1 MQIEL
6 TDAAPTHAA
15 LLAAL
20 HRDAIDAAWQESAF
34 ATLLAQPGVAGWIA
48 SLDREPAGL
57 LLVRCAGT
65 GTGTGAGAGAGGE
78 AEILTLAVR
87 PAGRRRGIAKALLM
101 TMFDTLATQNIARIF
116 LEVAE
121 TNVAARTLYS
131 AQGFT
136 PIGRRPAYYGS
147 GAGSDALV
155 LARDM
160 PKSRQSDGSG
170 SGAPC

>member
-6 TDAAPTHAA
+6 VTAAPPHAA

-20 HRDAIDAAWQESAF
+20 HREAIDPAWHETEF

-48 SLDREPAGL
+48 SLDGEPAGL
-57 LLVRCAGT
+57 LLVRCAG
-65 GTGTGAGAGAGGE
+65 AE

-87 PAGRRRGIAKALLM
+87 PASRRRGIARALLTAM
-101 TMFDTLATQNIARIF
+101 LDIVAAQDAARIF

-121 TNVAARTLYS
+121 ANAAARALYL
-131 AQGFT
+131 AHGFA
-136 PIGRRPAYYGS
+136 PVGRRPAYYGS

-155 LARDM
+155 LARDVA
-160 PKSRQSDGSG
+160 KLRQSDRSG